1 MYMRVELIDAN
12 NMADIEEE
20 LLLQANL
27 FLLLVLKRRQ
37 RQPQNRGKHR
47 FWIRKIFMNLAT
59 ASAADKLNF
68 SSIFL
73 PTIILFA
80 FVFEILA
87 ISVVNALTPRNFLHK
102 LLVSNVTM
110 FHASHVVNKCS
121 HIRALRLR
129 SVESWVIIKNIMG
142 YVSIAN
148 RRTLVSI

>member
-1 MYMRVELIDAN
+1 MYMRVELIDSN

-37 RQPQNRGKHR
+37 RQPQNR
-47 FWIRKIFMNLAT
+47 RKQIKFLT
-59 ASAADKLNF
+59 D
-68 SSIFL
+68 FL
-73 PTIILFA
+73 PTVILFV

-87 ISVVNALTPRNFLHK
+87 ISVVNALIPRNFLHK

-129 SVESWVIIKNIMG
+129 SVESWVRIKNIMG
-142 YVSIAN
+142 YVSIAD

>member
-1 MYMRVELIDAN
+1 MYMRVELIDSN

-37 RQPQNRGKHR
+37 RQPQNR
-47 FWIRKIFMNLAT
+47 RKQIKFLT
-59 ASAADKLNF
+59 D
-68 SSIFL
+68 FL
-73 PTIILFA
+73 PTVILFV

-87 ISVVNALTPRNFLHK
+87 ISVVNALIPRNFLHK

-110 FHASHVVNKCS
+110 FHASHVENKCS

-129 SVESWVIIKNIMG
+129 SVESWVRIKNIMG
-142 YVSIAN
+142 YVSIAD
-148 RRTLVSI
+148 RRALVSI

>member
-1 MYMRVELIDAN
+1 MYVRVELINAN

-27 FLLLVLKRRQ
+27 FLLFVLKRRQ
-37 RQPQNRGKHR
+37 LQPQNQRKHR
-47 FWIRKIFMNLAT
+47 FWIRKIFMKRQELGT
-59 ASAADKLNF
+59 
-68 SSIFL
+68 FL
-73 PTIILFA
+73 PTVILFV

-87 ISVVNALTPRNFLHK
+87 ILVVNALISRNFLHK

-110 FHASHVVNKCS
+110 FHTSHVVNKCS

-129 SVESWVIIKNIMG
+129 SVESWVRIKNIMG
-142 YVSIAN
+142 YVSITD

>member
-1 MYMRVELIDAN
+1 MRVELIDAN
-12 NMADIEEE
+12 NMADIEDE

-37 RQPQNRGKHR
+37 RQHQNRRKHR
-47 FWIRKIFMNLAT
+47 FWIRKIFMKRQEL
-59 ASAADKLNF
+59 
-68 SSIFL
+68 
-73 PTIILFA
+73 
-80 FVFEILA
+80 EILA
-87 ISVVNALTPRNFLHK
+87 ISVVNALIPRNFLHK

-129 SVESWVIIKNIMG
+129 SVESWVRIKSIMG
-142 YVSIAN
+142 YVSIAD

>member
-12 NMADIEEE
+12 NMADIEDE

-37 RQPQNRGKHR
+37 RQHQNRRKHR
-47 FWIRKIFMNLAT
+47 FWIRKIFMKRQEL
-59 ASAADKLNF
+59 
-68 SSIFL
+68 
-73 PTIILFA
+73 
-80 FVFEILA
+80 EILA
-87 ISVVNALTPRNFLHK
+87 ISVVNALIPRNL

-129 SVESWVIIKNIMG
+129 SVESWVRIKSIMG
-142 YVSIAN
+142 YVSIAD

>member
-1 MYMRVELIDAN
+1 MYMRVKLIDSN

-20 LLLQANL
+20 LLLEANL

-37 RQPQNRGKHR
+37 RQPQNR
-47 FWIRKIFMNLAT
+47 RKQIKFLT
-59 ASAADKLNF
+59 D
-68 SSIFL
+68 FL
-73 PTIILFA
+73 PTVILFV

-87 ISVVNALTPRNFLHK
+87 ISVVNALIPRNFLHK

-129 SVESWVIIKNIMG
+129 SVESWVRIKNIMG
-142 YVSIAN
+142 YVSIAD